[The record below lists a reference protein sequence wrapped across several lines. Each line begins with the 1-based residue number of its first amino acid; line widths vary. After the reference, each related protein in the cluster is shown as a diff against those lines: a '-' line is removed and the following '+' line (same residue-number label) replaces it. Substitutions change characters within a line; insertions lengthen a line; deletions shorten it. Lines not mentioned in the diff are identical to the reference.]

1 MRTTEIL
8 MSEHRVIE
16 TVLACLEKMADATEA
31 ARAVDVA
38 DARDAVAFLQ
48 NFADRCH
55 HMKEEDRLFPAME
68 KCGMPRE
75 AGPTAVMRHEH
86 ELGRAHVR
94 RMDEATTAFERG
106 DAAAAATFAFEAR
119 AFVGLL
125 REHIAKE
132 DEILFPMA
140 DRMLPAAVQD
150 ELLVGFEH
158 AEELMGAGTHETF
171 LAVAERLCA
180 RYGVTRDLAMAKAHA
195 CACSH
200 HG

>member
-16 TVLACLEKMADATEA
+16 TVLACLEKMADETERKNA
-31 ARAVDVA
+31 LEVA
-38 DARDAVAFLQ
+38 DARDVVSFLTT
-48 NFADRCH
+48 FADKCH

-68 KCGMPRE
+68 RFGMPRE

-86 ELGRAHVR
+86 EMGRAHVR
-94 RMDEATTAFERG
+94 LMDEAVTASERG
-106 DAAAAATFAFEAR
+106 DAAAAGRFAFEAR
-119 AFVGLL
+119 AFVELL

-132 DEILFPMA
+132 DQILFPMA

-158 AEELMGAGTHETF
+158 AEKDMGAGTHERF
-171 LAVAERLCA
+171 LDVAKRLCA
-180 RYGVTRDLAMAKAHA
+180 RFGVTPGLAMAKAHT
-195 CACSH
+195 CSCSH